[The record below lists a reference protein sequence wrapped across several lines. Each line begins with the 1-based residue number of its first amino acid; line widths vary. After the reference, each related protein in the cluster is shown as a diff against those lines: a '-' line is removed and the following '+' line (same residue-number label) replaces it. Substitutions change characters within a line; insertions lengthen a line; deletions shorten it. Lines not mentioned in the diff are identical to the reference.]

1 MKVIDCVQGTPEWV
15 AARVGVVTASC
26 FDKLLTP
33 TEGKYSAQMAEY
45 ENMIVAE
52 ILTGESQEEFGGTF
66 HTERG
71 KELEPEA
78 VAYYEL
84 ERGLDVTHGGFVTN
98 DAGTYGASPD
108 GFAGEE
114 GLIEIKCLGGKGHV
128 GVLLNPDKAIK
139 HRPQIQ
145 GQLLVTGRKWVDNLF
160 YHPKL
165 PRLIIRVERDEE
177 YIAKLQTALD
187 TFTENVQKKIKIL
200 TGEQNV

>member
-1 MKVIDCVQGTPEWV
+1 MKILNCVQGTPEWI
-15 AARVGVVTASC
+15 AARVGVATASS
-26 FDKLLTP
+26 FHQLLTP
-33 TEGKYSAQMAEY
+33 AKGDYSAQASDY
-45 ENMIVAE
+45 EDMIVAE

-66 HTERG
+66 YTERG

-128 GVLLNPDKAIK
+128 GVLLNQDKAVK

-177 YIAKLQTALD
+177 YIAKLETALD
-187 TFTENVQKKIKIL
+187 TFTANVQKKIEIL
-200 TGEQNV
+200 KGK